1 MGWQV
6 RKISSSKE
14 RAAEAVRAALDVAA
28 DSDKP
33 KKGRGYGSVA
43 NAVEAAIQAFGNI
56 NGYSL
61 EIATIGEISVDGK
74 GSLQITMQTIDQ
86 DVIV

>member
-6 RKISSSKE
+6 RKISSNKE
-14 RAAEAVRAALDVAA
+14 RAAEAVRLALDIA
-28 DSDKP
+28 SESKT
-33 KKGRGYGSVA
+33 GRGYGSVA
-43 NAVEAAIQAFGNI
+43 NAVEAAIQAFGNL

-61 EIATIGEISVDGK
+61 EIATVGEISIDGK

>member
-6 RKISSSKE
+6 RKISGNKE
-14 RAAEAVRAALDVAA
+14 RAAAAVREALDAA
-28 DSDKP
+28 SAIDKQ
-33 KKGRGYGSVA
+33 KSRGHGAVA
-43 NAVEAAIQAFGNI
+43 NAVEAAIQAFGNV

-61 EIATIGEISVDGK
+61 EIATVGEISVDGK